1 MKYDQHRKYPEAAT
15 DRVLSILLTLWPSI
29 PEQVQDELVLV
40 GGLAIYLHTRGMPN
54 PLGPV
59 CVTLDV
65 DLGIALGASNG
76 CYETLGQTLHGLGF
90 ESTKGGLVRE
100 VDGLPIAIDFLVE
113 GTKGGGRMVDDIQAS
128 TFPGILRALE
138 SKVFMSLQGT
148 NAYGVPV
155 ELQVPTAS
163 IGPLLVL
170 KLNAFFHR
178 RQPKDA
184 YDLMTLSLLHA
195 RTAPQEFAKEE
206 AEGNPGFA
214 LAKECLGKFF
224 QSADSVGPRHALAFH
239 IGDQVSRPTEAEQE
253 TLERVATMGQILLG

>member
-15 DRVLSILLTLWPSI
+15 DRVLSILMTLWPSI
-29 PEQVQDELVLV
+29 PEPVQEELVLV
-40 GGLAIYLHTRGMPN
+40 GGLAIYLHTRGMTN

-90 ESTKGGLVRE
+90 ESTQSGLVRE
-100 VDGLPIAIDFLVE
+100 ADGLPIAVDFLVE
-113 GTKGGGRMVDDIQAS
+113 GPKGGGRMVDDLQAS
-128 TFPGILRALE
+128 TFPGITRALE
-138 SKVFMSLQGT
+138 SKVLMNLQGA
-148 NAYGVPV
+148 NAYGATVK
-155 ELQVPTAS
+155 LQVPVAS

-184 YDLMTLSLLHA
+184 YDLMTLSLLHP
-195 RTAPQEFAKEE
+195 RTAPTEFAKEE
-206 AEGNPGFA
+206 TLGNPGFS
-214 LAKECLGKFF
+214 LARECLESFF
-224 QSADSVGPRHALAFH
+224 KSADSEGPRHALAFS
-239 IGDQVSRPTEAEQE
+239 IGDQIRRPTEAERE
-253 TLERVATMGQILLG
+253 TLERIATMGQILLG